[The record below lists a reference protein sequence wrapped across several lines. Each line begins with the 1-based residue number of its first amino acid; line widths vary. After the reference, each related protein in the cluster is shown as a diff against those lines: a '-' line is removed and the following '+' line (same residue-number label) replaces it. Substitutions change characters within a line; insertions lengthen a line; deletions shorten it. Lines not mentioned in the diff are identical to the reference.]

1 VELRP
6 PPTTR
11 EVIKKF
17 VKTYKKPS
25 EYILNS
31 RISKKEEIDLKAI
44 MESCGLEK
52 LKSIRI
58 SNEQ

>member
-1 VELRP
+1 
-6 PPTTR
+6 
-11 EVIKKF
+11 VIKKF